1 MPRDGRRALA
11 GTRFAWHAL
20 PVVLLLAVAGC
31 ATLGRAVFREPTV
44 TVRGLAVS
52 NVTLAGG
59 TLEVFLTVH
68 NPNGYTLDALAL
80 EYRVDVDSLPV
91 GEGALDSRFV
101 VPEKDSAVVRV
112 PVRFSFLGLGAVG
125 RSLLTSG
132 TVRYRIRGALK
143 LATRMGRVT
152 VPFDRPGRYA
162 LSSNR

>member
-1 MPRDGRRALA
+1 MPRDRSRSPSGM
-11 GTRFAWHAL
+11 RFAPWAF
-20 PVVLLLAVAGC
+20 PVMLLLTMAAC

-59 TLEVFLTVH
+59 TLDVFLSVH
-68 NPNGYTLDALAL
+68 NPNGYALDALAL

-91 GEGALDSRFV
+91 GEGALDSRFI

-112 PVRFSFLGLGAVG
+112 PVRFSFLGLGAAG

-143 LATRMGRVT
+143 LATRMGRFT

>member
-1 MPRDGRRALA
+1 MLRDGWKPTRGRRVVRW
-11 GTRFAWHAL
+11 GL
-20 PVVLLLAVAGC
+20 PVVAMLLLAAC

-44 TVRGLAVS
+44 SVRSLAVS
-52 NVTLAGG
+52 NVSLAGG
-59 TLEVFLTVH
+59 TLDVFLTVH
-68 NPNGYTLDALAL
+68 NPNGYALDALAL

-112 PVRFSFLGLGAVG
+112 PVRFSFLGLGAAG

-143 LATRMGRVT
+143 LATRMGRFT

>member
-1 MPRDGRRALA
+1 MPRDRSHSPSGM
-11 GTRFAWHAL
+11 RFARWAV
-20 PVVLLLAVAGC
+20 PVLLLLTMAAC

-59 TLEVFLTVH
+59 TLEVFLAVH
-68 NPNGYTLDALAL
+68 NPNGYALDALAL

-91 GEGALDSRFV
+91 GEGALESRFI

-112 PVRFSFLGLGAVG
+112 PVRFSFLGLGAAG

-132 TVRYRIRGALK
+132 TVRYRIRGALQ
-143 LATRMGRVT
+143 LATRMGRFT